1 MTAIHVLPEIVLHSI
16 NRHEYEHHHVL
27 GMMFQKV
34 KSDSCP
40 LPVNFFHFGEHL
52 SAPPVCG
59 HKSEE
64 TDVMINLTEVIDQ
77 LTFQRRRIDER
88 TIGRWCIEARN
99 LEAFQSLGR
108 IGKRNVHCAHGK
120 PGGVEDFP
128 DRGRAAR
135 TAVGIIHLVAIH
147 AGFDEVKNA
156 VLARIFS
163 GHE

>member
-1 MTAIHVLPEIVLHSI
+1 MTSIHVLPEIMLHCI
-16 NRHEYEHHHVL
+16 NRHKYEHHDVL

-34 KSDSCP
+34 KSDPCP
-40 LPVNFFHFGEHL
+40 LPVNFSHFGEHL

-64 TDVMINLTEVIDQ
+64 ADVMINLTEVIDE

-88 TIGRWCIEARN
+88 TIPRWCIQARN
-99 LEAFQSLGR
+99 LEAVQSLGR

-128 DRGRAAR
+128 HRGRAGQS
-135 TAVGIIHLVAIH
+135 AVGINHFLAL
-147 AGFDEVKNA
+147 GGCSDEVKYA
-156 VLARIFS
+156 VLARIS
-163 GHE
+163 